1 MLQSLE
7 SRRIL
12 QEEPREEPLLS
23 LTTQDRCSGKS
34 DSELLVYRRDNQ
46 GRFIVLA
53 TNDNNHRKP
62 EWYLNLKE
70 DPIVQLEV
78 DGAIFYAK
86 AIIPTGTRR
95 LQLRARLE
103 IERLYPVD
111 TIPRDTAIVV
121 LNPMV

>member
-12 QEEPREEPLLS
+12 QEEPREEPLLN
-23 LTTQDRCSGKS
+23 LTTQDRHSGKS
-34 DSELLVYRRDNQ
+34 ESELLVYRRDNQ

-53 TNDNNHRKP
+53 TNDDSHRKP
-62 EWYLNLKE
+62 GWYLNLKE
-70 DPIVQLEV
+70 DPLVQLEV
-78 DGAIFYAK
+78 DGATFYAR
-86 AIIPTGTRR
+86 AITPTGTRR

-121 LNPMV
+121 LNPMG

>member
-12 QEEPREEPLLS
+12 QEEPREEPLLN
-23 LTTQDRCSGKS
+23 LTTQGRSSGKPE
-34 DSELLVYRRDNQ
+34 SELLIYRRDNQ

-53 TNDNNHRKP
+53 TNEDNHRKP
-62 EWYLNLKE
+62 EWYLNLKK
-70 DPIVQLEV
+70 DPVVQVEV
-78 DGAIFYAK
+78 DGATFYAK
-86 AIIPTGTRR
+86 AMTPTGTRR

-103 IERLYPVD
+103 IERIYPVD

-121 LNPMV
+121 LNPMG